1 MTTPGSPPPVVVIGC
16 GPVGQTTA
24 LLLARWGRHVVVLD
38 GRPERDLVGSKAIC
52 QQRDVLDVW
61 DAVGVGA
68 EVARRGVT
76 WTTART
82 FHHDRELFSFTF
94 ADRGRSPFPPFVNI
108 SQGETEA
115 VLDRRIAAEPRIDV
129 RWGHRVTGLAQD
141 DSADGNGGVTVTCA
155 NGAIVRGS
163 YAVACPGPRCD

>member
-1 MTTPGSPPPVVVIGC
+1 MHTHATSRIRAGDDAVIVIGN
-16 GPVGQTTA
+16 GPVGQTAA
-24 LLLARWGRHVVVLD
+24 LLLARWGIPVLVLD
-38 GRPERDLVGSKAIC
+38 ARPERDLVGSKAIC

-82 FHHDRELFSFTF
+82 FHRDRELFSFTF

-108 SQGETEA
+108 SQCETEA
-115 VLDRRIAAEPRIDV
+115 VLDERIAAEHRIDV
-129 RWGHRVTGLAQD
+129 RWGHQVTGLEQD
-141 DSADGNGGVTVTCA
+141 EDGVTVT
-155 NGAIVRGS
+155 
-163 YAVACPGPRCD
+163 

>member
-1 MTTPGSPPPVVVIGC
+1 MSTPVPHPSVLVLGA

-24 LLLARWGRHVVVLD
+24 LLLARWGLSVVVLD
-38 GRPERDLVGSKAIC
+38 ARPERDLIGSKAIC

-61 DAVGVGA
+61 DSVGVGA

-108 SQGETEA
+108 SQCETEA
-115 VLDRRIAAEPRIDV
+115 LLDERIAAEPRIDV
-129 RWGHRVTGLAQD
+129 RWGRPVTGIQQD
-141 DSADGNGGVTVTCA
+141 DAGVTVTCA
-155 NGAIVRGS
+155 DGTEGRGS
-163 YAVACPGPRCD
+163 